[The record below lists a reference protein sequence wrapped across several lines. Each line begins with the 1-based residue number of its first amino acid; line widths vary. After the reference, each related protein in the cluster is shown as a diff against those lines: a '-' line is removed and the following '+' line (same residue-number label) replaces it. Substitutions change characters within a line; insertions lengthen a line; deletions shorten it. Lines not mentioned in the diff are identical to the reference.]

1 MAAATIVPIV
11 LNLKNYDDWT
21 PRVKTY
27 LMAEDLWDIVEG
39 IYKKPPLIDPLP
51 TDGSLPIIK
60 TAEEKE
66 TEIKAWKMKNVKALY
81 AIQNSCGDD
90 TYQFIKSA
98 TTAKEAWDTLLEKL
112 NPGRDQSSD
121 RRDERILVQAYPTR
135 TIQHDAIREL
145 AKEEGRT
152 GGLDESSG
160 NDIRETFVKSVK
172 SGDWDNAIKLLRNHH
187 ELGSERI
194 SDDRIPGGGTALHY
208 ALWNFRSRV
217 RIIKQLVES
226 MTKEDLEIQDNLG
239 LTALFLLITFCQDR
253 VDVAKSM
260 VEKNDKLLSILP
272 ANTIGNRTTPLVVE
286 AQRLSNGERMARYL
300 YSVTPHDTLHVSD
313 AAQLISL
320 GFHLHRFDIAWDLIQ
335 RYPQLGMAKNYNGDF
350 PLLTLASNR
359 SAFLSGCRLNFWENL
374 IYYGIRMKHLP
385 SINNDIQSDQGH
397 VSDQKENQSLISVV
411 LGLYIR
417 GLVTKLQ
424 ELLGGGECC
433 RSQ

>member
-1 MAAATIVPIV
+1 
-11 LNLKNYDDWT
+11 
-21 PRVKTY
+21 
-27 LMAEDLWDIVEG
+27 MAEDLRDIVEG
-39 IYKKPPLIDPLP
+39 TYKKPPLIDPFP

-60 TAEEKE
+60 TGEEKE
-66 TEIKAWKMKNVKALY
+66 AEIKAWKMKNVKSLY
-81 AIQNSCGDD
+81 AIRNSCGDD

-112 NPGRDQSSD
+112 NPGRNQSSD
-121 RRDERILVQAYPTR
+121 GRDERILVQAYPTR
-135 TIQHDAIREL
+135 TIQHDAIPEL

-152 GGLDESSG
+152 GGHDESSG

-172 SGDWDNAIKLLRNHH
+172 SGDWDNAIKLLRKHP
-187 ELGSERI
+187 ELGSARI
-194 SDDRIPGGGTALHY
+194 SDDKIQGGGTAFHY

-313 AAQLISL
+313 AAQLIYL
-320 GFHLHRFDIAWDLIQ
+320 GLHLHRFDIVWDLIQ
-335 RYPQLGMAKNYNGDF
+335 RYPQLGMAKDYNGDF
-350 PLLTLASNR
+350 SLITLVSNR
-359 SAFLSGCRLNFWENL
+359 SAFLSGCRLNF
-374 IYYGIRMKHLP
+374 
-385 SINNDIQSDQGH
+385 
-397 VSDQKENQSLISVV
+397 
-411 LGLYIR
+411 
-417 GLVTKLQ
+417 
-424 ELLGGGECC
+424 
-433 RSQ
+433 